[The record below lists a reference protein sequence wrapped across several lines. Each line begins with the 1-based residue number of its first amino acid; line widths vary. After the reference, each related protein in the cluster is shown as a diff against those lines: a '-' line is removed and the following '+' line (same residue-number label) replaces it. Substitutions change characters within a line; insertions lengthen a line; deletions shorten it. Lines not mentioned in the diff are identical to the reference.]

1 MLIQATGAR
10 RFLKPASLPA
20 DDGHEL
26 FKELHRIE
34 PQVWVLRSSDGQRHF
49 GLTDAETTKRQAAL
63 TE

>member
-1 MLIQATGAR
+1 MLIQAACAR

-20 DDGHEL
+20 GDGHEL

-34 PQVWVLRSSDGQRHF
+34 PQIRVLRSSGRQRHF
-49 GLTDAETTKRQAAL
+49 GLTDAEKTNRQVPL